1 MSDIEKTITPQDV
14 VDFKI
19 DRVKT
24 LSEIYSDDASAKRR
38 HDQTARYNSGT
49 YKTAAEVRDAL
60 NKALTNKDTIVET
73 SKQLYATNP
82 IYASA
87 INYLSDMFMWRY
99 KVTPH
104 KTYTKSKS
112 KAKKTPKA
120 DDFSLMYNLMLEVV
134 DGLSISTKFP
144 ALLTMLFVNG
154 SVYWT
159 TYSDEETLAID
170 TILLPDKYCRKVGE
184 TQFGTAIIQFDFSY
198 FDSMGLDDATLK
210 AYFKSFPKE
219 FNKLYNKY
227 KKDNNLRWQT
237 LAPHYSSGLMMNEIG
252 IPTYFYLYGSILD
265 YEKYQDNELERNENL
280 LKYLVVHTMPH
291 YEDKLIFEVDEVA
304 ALHKSLR
311 RIVDT
316 GEKARLITTY
326 GDVQVHKISENDT
339 SENEVLSKAFKTI
352 FSNAGFNSGIFTSET
367 VEGLKMSL
375 IRDKGIVWK
384 YVQSLISFYTIA
396 VNNWYDFKE
405 YQADI
410 DILPISTYTYNDDI
424 KVYKENATLGIGKL
438 DYIIASGIK
447 QRNIQDQFYLEN
459 FLKLDQIT
467 PMQTSY
473 TQTAED
479 RQGDQSESNGDKTSK
494 ESKNSKTDIEPSG
507 EEEVKDKTAD
517 GKTPNDT
524 KTN

>member
-1 MSDIEKTITPQDV
+1 MSDNKEQITPQEV
-14 VDFKI
+14 AQFKI
-19 DRVKT
+19 DRVKKLT
-24 LSEIYSDDASAKRR
+24 EIYADEPAAKRR
-38 HDQTARYNSGT
+38 YDQTARYRSGT
-49 YKTAAEVRDAL
+49 YNTAAEVRDAL
-60 NKALTNKDTIVET
+60 NQALTNKDTIVET
-73 SKQLYATNP
+73 SRQLYATNP

-87 INYLSDMFMWRY
+87 INYLADMFMWRY

-104 KTYTKSKS
+104 KVYTKSKAKS
-112 KAKKTPKA
+112 KKQPKA
-120 DDFSLMYNLMLEVV
+120 DDFNQIYNLMLEAV
-134 DGLSISTKFP
+134 DGINIPTKFP

-154 SVYWT
+154 AVYWT
-159 TYSDEETLAID
+159 TLCDEDSISID
-170 TILLPDKYCRKVGE
+170 TILLPDKYCRKIGE
-184 TQFGTAIIQFDFSY
+184 TQFGTAIIQFDMAY
-198 FDSMGLDDATLK
+198 FDEMGLDDKELK
-210 AYFKSFPKE
+210 AYFDSFPPE
-219 FNKLYNKY
+219 FKKAYNKY
-227 KKDNNLRWQT
+227 IKDNNLRWYT
-237 LAPHYSSGLMMNEIG
+237 LDPHYSSGLMMNEIG

-326 GDVQVHKISENDT
+326 GDVSVHKISENDT

-384 YVQSLISFYTIA
+384 YVQSLLSFYCMT
-396 VNNWYDFKE
+396 VNNWFDFKD

-410 DILPISTYTYNDDI
+410 DILPISTYTYIDDI

-447 QRNIQDQFYLEN
+447 QIDLQDQFYLEK

-479 RQGDQSESNGDKTSK
+479 RQGEDNKTDEETSK
-494 ESKNSKTDIEPSG
+494 ESKNSKSGIEPSDK
-507 EEEVKDKTAD
+507 EEVDDKTKDDPASD
-517 GKTPNDT
+517 VE